1 MDKKMTM
8 IVAVILVVVIVAA
21 AFVVMGG
28 SGNKD
33 SSGSSIESQLQIR
46 GNANGDYTIDSK
58 DMDIV
63 EDIIAGKKTLA
74 DYPLADVNDDKKVD
88 ETDKKLLQDLID
100 RKEGCKVYVL
110 CLDTSAEQTTVE
122 CTYPLRNLVAH
133 GSNIFEPALYA
144 GGGEFF
150 AGYFVN
156 SYKTAAQSLNSSA
169 VNLGGSSRS
178 ISDAAWKNFTE
189 LDAKVGIGALIVDTS
204 ATKQIT
210 TARQADLTAAG
221 IPLIIYSSAD
231 AEEEVTT
238 TLTLSFLFG
247 KDKEALGVEY
257 AEQSWDVISYVK
269 DKTKNLADSDK
280 CSYINFTMRIYIC
293 QNDSTFNT
301 TAATA
306 GGIPYYEVNSEF
318 KTKYAGTGSTKMAS
332 VEALSNYKD
341 AGAFIN
347 NRSIDWISADKLK
360 ETVIDC
366 WEYDNSP
373 GMTKDYFVGVEDKL
387 VFVNNLLPG
396 AVKVAYMAQAMYGDI
411 FSEEWADGVLQDFLN
426 LGLDPF
432 KGQTSETVVAYVTY
446 DDYKAAKA

>member
-1 MDKKMTM
+1 MDKKMTT
-8 IVAVILVVVIVAA
+8 IVAVILVVIIVAA
-21 AFVVMGG
+21 AAVVIGG
-28 SGNKD
+28 SGSKN
-33 SSGSSIESQLQIR
+33 SSSATIDSQLQIR

-58 DMDIV
+58 DMEIV
-63 EDIIAGKKTLA
+63 DDIIAGKKTLA
-74 DYPLADVNDDKKVD
+74 DYPLADVNNDNEVN

-100 RKEGCKVYVL
+100 RKEGCTVYVL
-110 CLDTSAEQTTVE
+110 CLDTAGAQTTVE
-122 CTYPLRNLVAH
+122 CKYPLRNLVAH

-144 GGGEFF
+144 GGGEYF

-156 SYKTAAQSLNSSA
+156 TYKNAAQSLNADA
-169 VNLGGSSRS
+169 VDLGGSSRS

-189 LDAKVGIGALIVDTS
+189 LDAKVGIGALIVDSS

-210 TARQADLTAAG
+210 TARQADLSAAG
-221 IPLIIYSSAD
+221 IPLIVYASAD

-238 TLTLSFLFG
+238 ALTLSFLFG
-247 KDKEALGVEY
+247 KEKEEIGVKY
-257 AEQSWDVISYVK
+257 AELSWDVINQVK
-269 DKTKNLADSDK
+269 EKTKNLADSDK
-280 CSYINFTMRIYIC
+280 CTYINFTMRIYIC

-306 GGIPYYEVNSEF
+306 GGRPYYEVNEEF
-318 KTKYAGTGSTKMAS
+318 KNTYAGTSSTKMAS

-347 NRSIDWISADKLK
+347 NRSIDWISADEMKA
-360 ETVIDC
+360 TIIDC

-396 AVKVAYMAQAMYGDI
+396 AVKVAYMAQAMYGDM
-411 FSEEWADGVLQDFLN
+411 FSEEWADGVMQDFIDLD
-426 LGLDPF
+426 LDPLE
-432 KGQTSETVVAYVTY
+432 GQSLDTIPAYITY
-446 DDYKAAKA
+446 DDYNAAKA

>member
-8 IVAVILVVVIVAA
+8 IVAVILVVIIVVAA
-21 AFVVMGG
+21 VVVIGG
-28 SGNKD
+28 TGSKN
-33 SSGSSIESQLQIR
+33 SSSATIESQLQIR

-74 DYPLADVNDDKKVD
+74 DYPLADVNNDNKVN
-88 ETDKKLLQDLID
+88 EADKKLLQDLID
-100 RKEGCKVYVL
+100 RKEGCTVYVI
-110 CLDTSAEQTTVE
+110 CLDTAGNQTTMQ

-156 SYKTAAQSLNSSA
+156 TYPKAAQSMNSNA

-189 LDAKVGIGALIVDTS
+189 LDAKVGIGALIADLS
-204 ATKQIT
+204 AVKQIT

-221 IPLIIYSSAD
+221 IPLIIYASAD

-247 KDKEALGVEY
+247 KEKEDIGVKY
-257 AEQSWDVISYVK
+257 AQESWDVINYVK
-269 DKTKNLADSDK
+269 DKTKGLANSEK
-280 CSYINFTMRIYIC
+280 CTYINFTMRIFIC

-306 GGIPYYEVNSEF
+306 GGVPYYTVNAEF
-318 KTKYAGTGSTKMAS
+318 KTTYAGSSSTKMAS

-341 AGAFIN
+341 AGAYIN
-347 NRSIDWISADKLK
+347 NRSIDWISADKMK
-360 ETVIDC
+360 DTVIDC

-411 FSEEWADGVLQDFLN
+411 FSEDWADGVMQDFID

-432 KGQTSETVVAYVTY
+432 KGQSMDTIPAYITY